1 MRKVTKE
8 FIVGRIYTNFLDPR
22 RATYFE
28 FVKIDFAMGG
38 IYFKYVGGV
47 DCYFP
52 NEDGLIGFIYPLL
65 NARYLLSKKE
75 VSKLQED
82 GIIKLQKL

>member
-1 MRKVTKE
+1 MKKVTKE
-8 FIVGRIYTNFLDPR
+8 FIVGRIYSNALGPNT
-22 RATYFE
+22 TYFE

-47 DCYFP
+47 DCYFQ

-75 VSKLQED
+75 VSKLQKD